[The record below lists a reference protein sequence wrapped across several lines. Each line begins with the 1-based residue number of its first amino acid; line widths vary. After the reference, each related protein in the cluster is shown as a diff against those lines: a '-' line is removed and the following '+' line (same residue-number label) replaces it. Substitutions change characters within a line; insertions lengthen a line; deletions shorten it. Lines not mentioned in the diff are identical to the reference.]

1 MDGPTVDQP
10 VPSSK
15 KRVRR
20 NALKPNSAE
29 SDSLREFS
37 IMHSLSSK
45 IDLDGKD
52 GAEEQKRGAEETTE
66 ESVSDKR
73 QKVSL
78 VEQVESASSLSSVA
92 FPSFEC
98 TEESESSRTEQ
109 VENASSELHK
119 GDSDFS
125 KVEPNS
131 DACSE
136 EEEEPVLKIP

>member
-1 MDGPTVDQP
+1 MHGPTVDQP

-15 KRVRR
+15 KRIRR

-37 IMHSLSSK
+37 IMHSLSTK

-52 GAEEQKRGAEETTE
+52 GTEEQKGDAEETTD
-66 ESVSDKR
+66 ESVSEKR

-78 VEQVESASSLSSVA
+78 LGHVESASTFSSAA
-92 FPSFEC
+92 FPSI
-98 TEESESSRTEQ
+98 EESEPSHTEQ
-109 VENASSELHK
+109 VQNASSELSK
-119 GDSDFS
+119 GDSDCS
-125 KVEPNS
+125 RVETNT

-136 EEEEPVLKIP
+136 EEDEPVLKMP

>member
-1 MDGPTVDQP
+1 MDGPTADQP

-52 GAEEQKRGAEETTE
+52 GTEEQKGDAEETTE
-66 ESVSDKR
+66 ESVSEKR

-78 VEQVESASSLSSVA
+78 LGHVESASTFSSA
-92 FPSFEC
+92 IFPSVDC
-98 TEESESSRTEQ
+98 NEESESSHTEQ
-109 VENASSELHK
+109 LENAASELTK
-119 GDSDFS
+119 GDFDIS
-125 KVEPNS
+125 KAEPNS
-131 DACSE
+131 DACSN
-136 EEEEPVLKIP
+136 EEEPMLKIP